1 MLVRSGDTAANCGKD
16 GPVQRKAI
24 IFHGTGGDAEG
35 CWYRWLGRRL
45 AERGHAVEI
54 PHYPDLNV
62 EPIAT
67 FLPKVLANHGFDEHT
82 VLVGH
87 SGGAALLLAV
97 LEHIDATVSQA
108 GLVAGYCTQPNTED
122 EPVLPAGYDWAAIKA
137 HARDLYFIN
146 SRRDPCGCDDRQ
158 GRAMFERLGGTQI
171 VRDDGHF
178 GDHDQPYQT
187 FELLDKLVD

>member
-1 MLVRSGDTAANCGKD
+1 M
-16 GPVQRKAI
+16 QRNAI
-24 IFHGTGGDAEG
+24 IFHGTGGNPEI
-35 CWYRWLGRRL
+35 CWYPWLGQRL
-45 AERGHAVEI
+45 AERGYAVEI
-54 PHYPDLNV
+54 PHYPGVNV

-67 FLPKVLANHGFDEHT
+67 FLPNVLAAHCFGEQT

-97 LEHIDATVSQA
+97 LEHIDATVAQA
-108 GLVAGYCTQPNTED
+108 VLVAGYCTPPNIGD
-122 EPVLPAGYDWAAIKA
+122 EPVLQASYDWAAIKS

-146 SRRDPCGCDDRQ
+146 SLDDPYGCDDEQ

-178 GDHDQPYQT
+178 GDYGQSYPT
-187 FELLDKLVD
+187 FELLDKLIDWGCGPWAASR